1 MSQSRRGTRSRQAPS
16 TDASDD
22 ESKSVTDSTD
32 QDQEESG
39 ESNASVASSP
49 PPPATFN
56 YIINDS
62 PSTSSY
68 PPLPVLKNTSS
79 EKFNEWK
86 EKSLSLFERIQAS
99 C

>member
-39 ESNASVASSP
+39 ESNASVASP
-49 PPPATFN
+49 PPPPCNRTTLRCE
-56 YIINDS
+56 IEVRR
-62 PSTSSY
+62 PER
-68 PPLPVLKNTSS
+68 
-79 EKFNEWK
+79 EKQKTDFTD
-86 EKSLSLFERIQAS
+86 
-99 C
+99 

>member
-39 ESNASVASSP
+39 ESNASVASPP

-62 PSTSSY
+62 RAQKFAALTLLLQAIALEAELALTSR
-68 PPLPVLKNTSS
+68 
-79 EKFNEWK
+79 
-86 EKSLSLFERIQAS
+86 LFVW
-99 C
+99 